1 VASQGLRPLHRPA
14 GSGDAIWAM
23 GSLFEMKLSAE
34 ETGGAIGLAEVT
46 QPAGIRTPL
55 HVHHHEAEV
64 FYVLDGRLRYEADG
78 QLHQLGAGS
87 MMYLPS
93 GIAHRFAIDEDARI
107 LVFAAPGGL
116 LDLYREV
123 GLPAGERTVPAD
135 PDPTELARWGL
146 HAPAFGLEV
155 LGPPLDTPVA

>member
-1 VASQGLRPLHRPA
+1 VHEQELRPLHRPA
-14 GSGDAIWAM
+14 GSGDALWAM
-23 GSLFEMKLSAE
+23 GSLFEMKLSAA

-55 HVHHHEAEV
+55 HVHRDEAEV

-78 QLHQLGAGS
+78 RLHQLGAGS
-87 MMYLPS
+87 TMYLPP
-93 GIAHRFAIDEDARI
+93 GVAHRFAIDEDARI
-107 LVFAAPGGL
+107 LVFAAPGRL
-116 LDLYREV
+116 LELYRQV
-123 GLPAGERTVPAD
+123 GLPADERTVPPD

-155 LGPPLDTPVA
+155 LGPPLDTLAA

>member
-1 VASQGLRPLHRPA
+1 MVEQGLRPLHRPA

-23 GSLFEMKLSAE
+23 GSLFEMKLSAP
-34 ETGGAIGLAEVT
+34 ETSGALGMAEVT
-46 QPAGIRTPL
+46 QPAGVRTPL

-64 FYVLDGRLRYEADG
+64 FYVLDGQLRYEADG
-78 QLHQLGAGS
+78 QLHRLGVGS

-116 LDLYREV
+116 LELYRQV
-123 GLPAGERTVPAD
+123 GLPAEERTVPTD
-135 PDPTELARWGL
+135 PDPTELARWAL

-155 LGPPLDTPVA
+155 LGPPLDTLAG

>member
-1 VASQGLRPLHRPA
+1 VVEQELRPLHRPA
-14 GSGDAIWAM
+14 GSGEAIWAM
-23 GSLFEMKLSAE
+23 GSLFEMKLSGQ
-34 ETGGAIGLAEVT
+34 ETGGAVGLAEVT

-78 QLHQLGAGS
+78 QLHQLGVGS
-87 MMYLPS
+87 TMYLPP

-116 LDLYREV
+116 LELYREV
-123 GLPAGERTVPAD
+123 GLPAGERNVPAE
-135 PDPTELARWGL
+135 PDPTELARWAR

-155 LGPPLDTPVA
+155 LGPPLDVLVG